1 MGAPS
6 LAPCLPRAVPRQVGC
21 DVFNCLDI
29 MDNKKFLKDLKFA
42 VGDGALQYYLYNW
55 RCPQMEP
62 EKLGMVLL

>member
-1 MGAPS
+1 M
-6 LAPCLPRAVPRQVGC
+6 
-21 DVFNCLDI
+21 FNCLDI

-62 EKLGMVLL
+62 ENLGMVLL